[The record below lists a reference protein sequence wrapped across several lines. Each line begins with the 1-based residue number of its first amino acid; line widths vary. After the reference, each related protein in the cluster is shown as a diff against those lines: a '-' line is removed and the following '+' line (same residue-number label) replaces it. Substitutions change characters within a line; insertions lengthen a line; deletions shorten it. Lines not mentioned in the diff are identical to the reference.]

1 MKLKKNDSL
10 RKKLKAVA
18 NAMRRRE
25 EPEEAERYR
34 KKKRGNVSSAWKER
48 KQRRQFSQKLTTPV
62 KRKLKNLEQKL
73 RRKYM
78 KFSEQKSSKK
88 GASSSQVTPQNSKL
102 IVSKAIWNHMSPK
115 SKYKVVRSLK
125 VSPEIRKGLNC
136 AIRIEIWG

>member
-34 KKKRGNVSSAWKER
+34 KKKRGNISSAWKER

-78 KFSEQKSSKK
+78 KFSEQKSSK
-88 GASSSQVTPQNSKL
+88 GTSSSQVTLQNSKL

-125 VSPEIRKGLNC
+125 VSPEIRKDLNC
-136 AIRIEIWG
+136 AIRMEIWG